1 VLKCSILFDILVVL
15 KHVFSLFVIYLCFDI
30 VSYKLICQSLIFFMC
45 RPMAVEEEDDLCDG
59 VPFEATVD
67 ASAAITRW

>member
-30 VSYKLICQSLIFFMC
+30 VSYKLICQSLIF
-45 RPMAVEEEDDLCDG
+45 AVEEEDDLCDG